1 MGSTLTTIRSGD
13 MKKKQ
18 RRKCREL
25 DKKFGLAK
33 GATEWYLSRTNGII
47 PNAKTKGG
55 QNA

>member
-1 MGSTLTTIRSGD
+1 

-25 DKKFGLAK
+25 DKKFGFAK

-47 PNAKTKGG
+47 PSAKTKGG

>member
-1 MGSTLTTIRSGD
+1 MT
-13 MKKKQ
+13 KKQ
-18 RRKCREL
+18 RLKCRAL

-47 PNAKTKGG
+47 PSAKTKGG